1 MPFHIIIKY
10 YTLPNEGW
18 AQGSAATLQK
28 TTITMTSSPETKT
41 VYIAVIGDSGVG
53 KTSLITAASTETF
66 PEHPPPVLPP
76 ARLPADTTPEGVP
89 VVITDTSSRPEDKQ
103 ALESACREA
112 SVIVLCFSM
121 DKPQT
126 LRRVSSHWLP
136 ELRKMAVTV
145 PVILVGCKSDV
156 RPADQSLHQAVLPI
170 VKTFP
175 QIETCME
182 CSAKNLQFVGEVFY
196 YALKAVIHPMAPL
209 YEPEAQK
216 LRPLCARAL
225 KRIFMLCDTDQDG
238 ILDDIELNNFQ
249 VHCFNAPLQTEEL
262 VGVKQVVSEKCPE
275 GIARIG
281 LTLKGFLFL
290 HALFIER
297 GRLET
302 TWTVLRRFG
311 YNNILRLRSDVISKG
326 ALPTACPDQ
335 VVELTPSGRAF
346 FTSVFEK
353 FDADNDGA
361 LSLKERDDM
370 FSTAPEDPWKSN
382 SQYEGVLVETTKHN
396 GILTLQ
402 GYLAMWAYTA
412 ALDPQAALAGA
423 IYLGFPESA
432 PVDQLL
438 AVSKTRRQEKLTR
451 VEGSR
456 RCLYQCLAFAPR
468 GVDAR
473 PVLEGL
479 ITQAKP
485 AHGAVHGIITAAV
498 ATIQPLPPSAENA
511 DNNTI
516 DNSSTLS
523 SSPIKSCDTTPA
535 STSPRSTTQ
544 QQTTAPTI
552 TTTTTMI
559 LRSVSED
566 QAAALLQRP
575 TRQEELQR
583 CDAALF
589 IFDGAQPETFRSAL
603 ENMVTI
609 ASASGDVLPCVMVC
623 LNQDHM
629 SPAQIAEVGSA
640 CSALGINSPLNIP
653 QITGPGGTSPR
664 PSANVTALRSV
675 YQTIVHAAIR
685 PEESMAIPETPSLKA
700 TKQYRSML
708 RRGALIAAG
717 GTVAGLAAYFAYR
730 YIHARE
736 SSGGEGGKGEH
747 NGR

>member
-1 MPFHIIIKY
+1 M
-10 YTLPNEGW
+10 
-18 AQGSAATLQK
+18 
-28 TTITMTSSPETKT
+28 SSPETKT

-112 SVIVLCFSM
+112 NVIILCFSM
-121 DKPQT
+121 DTPQT

-136 ELRKMAVTV
+136 ELRGMAVTV

-196 YALKAVIHPMAPL
+196 YAMKAVIHPMAPL

-249 VHCFNAPLQTEEL
+249 VHCFNAPLRTEEL
-262 VGVKQVVSEKCPE
+262 AGVKQVVSEKCPE
-275 GIARIG
+275 GIARNG

-311 YNNILRLRSDVISKG
+311 YDNKLHLRADVIARG
-326 ALPTACPDQ
+326 ALPTTATPDQ

-353 FDADNDGA
+353 FDMDNDGA
-361 LSLKERDDM
+361 LSIKERENM
-370 FSTAPEDPWKSN
+370 FSTAPEDPWKTQP
-382 SQYEGVLVETTKHN
+382 QYEGLLVETTKHQ
-396 GILTLQ
+396 GLLTLQ

-412 ALDPQAALAGA
+412 AHDPQAALAGA

-432 PVDQLL
+432 PLDQLL
-438 AVSKTRRQEKLTR
+438 AVSKTRRQEKMTR
-451 VEGSR
+451 LEGSR
-456 RCLYQCLAFAPR
+456 RSVYQCLAFAAR
-468 GVDAR
+468 GVDAK

-479 ITQAKP
+479 ITQARP
-485 AHGAVHGIITAAV
+485 VHRSVQGVVVAAAV
-498 ATIQPLPPSAENA
+498 AAISPPSTPSPSLSL
-511 DNNTI
+511 DDINNT
-516 DNSSTLS
+516 SSTS
-523 SSPIKSCDTTPA
+523 SSSIKAKAGADTATT
-535 STSPRSTTQ
+535 SISPRSSTSQ
-544 QQTTAPTI
+544 VI
-552 TTTTTMI
+552 TTTSTMI
-559 LRSVSED
+559 LRAVTGE
-566 QAAALLQRP
+566 QVAALLERP
-575 TRQEELQR
+575 TRQEDLQR
-583 CDAALF
+583 CDGALF

-603 ENMVTI
+603 ELMVTI
-609 ASASGDVLPCVMVC
+609 ASASGDCLPCVMVC
-623 LNQDHM
+623 LNEDQM
-629 SPAQIAEVGSA
+629 LPTQVAEVSSA
-640 CSALGINSPLNIP
+640 CSALGINFPISFP
-653 QITGPGGTSPR
+653 QLVGPGGS
-664 PSANVTALRSV
+664 SLRSSTNVGPLRAV
-675 YQTIVHAAIR
+675 YRTVIQAAIR
-685 PEESMAIPETPSLKA
+685 PEDSGAIPETPSLKA
-700 TKQYRSML
+700 AKKYKSIL

-717 GTVAGLAAYFAYR
+717 GTVAGLTAYFAYR
-730 YIHARE
+730 WVQARE
-736 SSGGEGGKGEH
+736 SSNSGSTDGSEGGKGEH
-747 NGR
+747 NSGSGGR

>member
-1 MPFHIIIKY
+1 M
-10 YTLPNEGW
+10 NE
-18 AQGSAATLQK
+18 TDN
-28 TTITMTSSPETKT
+28 KT

-275 GIARIG
+275 GIARNG

-311 YNNILRLRSDVISKG
+311 YSNTLRLRTDVISRG
-326 ALPTACPDQ
+326 ALPSTATPDQ

-353 FDADNDGA
+353 FDMDNDGA
-361 LSLKERDDM
+361 LSTKERENM
-370 FSTAPEDPWKSN
+370 FSTAPEDPWKAVPL
-382 SQYEGVLVETTKHN
+382 YDGVLVETSKHN
-396 GILTLQ
+396 GFLTLQ

-412 ALDPQAALAGA
+412 AHDPQAALAGA
-423 IYLGFPESA
+423 IYLGFPETA
-432 PVDQLL
+432 PLEQLL
-438 AVSKTRRQEKLTR
+438 ALSKTRRQEKVAR
-451 VEGSR
+451 VDNSR
-456 RCLYQCLAFAPR
+456 RSVYQCLAFTAR
-468 GVDAR
+468 GVDAK

-479 ITQAKP
+479 ITQARP
-485 AHGAVHGIITAAV
+485 AHGAVQGVVTAAV
-498 ATIQPLPPSAENA
+498 AAIPPPTITAATASSSSSFGEI
-511 DNNTI
+511 NNEI
-516 DNSSTLS
+516 KASSS
-523 SSPIKSCDTTPA
+523 SSPGKSSAGD
-535 STSPRSTTQ
+535 SSSISPRSAQ
-544 QQTTAPTI
+544 QQTL
-552 TTTTTMI
+552 TTTSTMI
-559 LRSVSED
+559 LRAVSEE
-566 QAAALLQRP
+566 QAAALLERP
-575 TRQEELQR
+575 TRQEDLQR
-583 CDAALF
+583 CDAAMF

-603 ENMVTI
+603 ELMVTI
-609 ASASGDVLPCVMVC
+609 ASASGDCLPCVMVC
-623 LNQDHM
+623 LNEDQM
-629 SPAQIAEVGSA
+629 SAAQVAEVGSA
-640 CSALGINSPLNIP
+640 CSALGINFPLNFP
-653 QITGPGGTSPR
+653 QIGGTSPR
-664 PSANVTALRSV
+664 PSMNVAPVRAV
-675 YQTIVHAAIR
+675 YQTVVQAAIR
-685 PEESMAIPETPSLKA
+685 PEDSGAIPETPSLKA
-700 TKQYRSML
+700 AKQYRSML

-717 GTVAGLAAYFAYR
+717 GTVAGLTAYFTYR
-730 YIHARE
+730 WVQARE
-736 SSGGEGGKGEH
+736 KSGGGAKGE
-747 NGR
+747 

>member
-1 MPFHIIIKY
+1 M
-10 YTLPNEGW
+10 
-18 AQGSAATLQK
+18 
-28 TTITMTSSPETKT
+28 SSPETKT

-126 LRRVSSHWLP
+126 LRRISSHWLP

-196 YALKAVIHPMAPL
+196 YALKAVLHPMAPL

-238 ILDDIELNNFQ
+238 ILDDAELNNFQ
-249 VHCFNAPLQTEEL
+249 IHCFNAPLQTEEL

-275 GIARIG
+275 GIARNG

-311 YNNILRLRSDVISKG
+311 YDNKLHLRADVIARG
-326 ALPTACPDQ
+326 ALPTTASPDQ
-335 VVELTPSGRAF
+335 IVELTPSGRAF
-346 FTSVFEK
+346 LTSVFEK
-353 FDADNDGA
+353 FDMDNDGA
-361 LSLKERDDM
+361 LSVKERENM
-370 FSTAPEDPWKSN
+370 FSTAPEDPWKTLPH
-382 SQYEGVLVETTKHN
+382 YEGLLVETTKN
-396 GILTLQ
+396 QGLLTLQ
-402 GYLAMWAYTA
+402 GYLAMWEYTA
-412 ALDPQAALAGA
+412 AHDPQAALAGA

-432 PVDQLL
+432 PLDQLVAL
-438 AVSKTRRQEKLTR
+438 SKTRRQEKMTR
-451 VEGSR
+451 AEGSR
-456 RCLYQCLAFAPR
+456 RSVYQCLAFVVR
-468 GVDAR
+468 GVEAN

-485 AHGAVHGIITAAV
+485 AHGAVQGVVAA
-498 ATIQPLPPSAENA
+498 AIAAIPPPN
-511 DNNTI
+511 
-516 DNSSTLS
+516 S
-523 SSPIKSCDTTPA
+523 SSPSLSPDDTNNTSSISNKA
-535 STSPRSTTQ
+535 KAGADTATTSISPRSTTIQ
-544 QQTTAPTI
+544 QSAA
-552 TTTTTMI
+552 TTTTTSTMI
-559 LRSVSED
+559 LRAVTGE
-566 QAAALLQRP
+566 QAAALLERP
-575 TRQEELQR
+575 TRQEDLQR

-603 ENMVTI
+603 ELMVTI
-609 ASASGDVLPCVMVC
+609 ASASGDCLPCVMVC
-623 LNQDHM
+623 LNEDQM
-629 SPAQIAEVGSA
+629 SPTQVTEVGSA
-640 CSALGINSPLNIP
+640 CSALGINFPVSFPKIA
-653 QITGPGGTSPR
+653 GPSGSSPR
-664 PSANVTALRSV
+664 SFTNVGPLRTV
-675 YQTIVHAAIR
+675 YQTVVQAAIK
-685 PEESMAIPETPSLKA
+685 PEDSGAIPETPSLKA
-700 TKQYRSML
+700 LKKYKSML

-717 GTVAGLAAYFAYR
+717 GTVIGLTAYFTYR
-730 YIHARE
+730 WVQARE
-736 SSGGEGGKGEH
+736 SSTSTSSTNGSEGGKGEH
-747 NGR
+747 NSGSGGR

>member
-1 MPFHIIIKY
+1 M
-10 YTLPNEGW
+10 
-18 AQGSAATLQK
+18 
-28 TTITMTSSPETKT
+28 SSPEPKT

-238 ILDDIELNNFQ
+238 ILDDAELNNFQ

-275 GIARIG
+275 GIARNG

-311 YNNILRLRSDVISKG
+311 YDNKLHLRADVIARG
-326 ALPTACPDQ
+326 ALPPTATSDQ
-335 VVELTPSGRAF
+335 VVELSPSGRAF

-353 FDADNDGA
+353 FDVDNDGA
-361 LSLKERDDM
+361 LSIKERENM
-370 FSTAPEDPWKSN
+370 FSTAPEDPWKTLPH
-382 SQYEGVLVETTKHN
+382 YEGLLVETTKN
-396 GILTLQ
+396 QGLLTLQ

-412 ALDPQAALAGA
+412 AHDPQAALAGA

-432 PVDQLL
+432 PLDQLL
-438 AVSKTRRQEKLTR
+438 AISKTRRQEKIAR
-451 VEGSR
+451 VESSR
-456 RCLYQCLAFAPR
+456 RSVYQCLAFAAR
-468 GVDAR
+468 GVDTK

-485 AHGAVHGIITAAV
+485 AHGAVHGAVAAAV
-498 ATIQPLPPSAENA
+498 AAIPPPSAPSPSPSS
-511 DNNTI
+511 D
-516 DNSSTLS
+516 DNSTTTATS
-523 SSPIKSCDTTPA
+523 SSSIKATTRTDTTTMT
-535 STSPRSTTQ
+535 SNSPRSATT
-544 QQTTAPTI
+544 QQTTAAI
-552 TTTTTMI
+552 TTTSTMI
-559 LRSVSED
+559 LKAVTEE
-566 QAAALLQRP
+566 QAAALLERP
-575 TRQEELQR
+575 TRQEDLQR

-589 IFDGAQPETFRSAL
+589 IFDGAQPESFRSVL
-603 ENMVTI
+603 ELMVTI
-609 ASASGDVLPCVMVC
+609 ASASGDCLPCVMVC
-623 LNQDHM
+623 LNEDQM
-629 SPAQIAEVGSA
+629 SPTQVAEVGCA
-640 CSALGINSPLNIP
+640 CSALGINFPVNFP
-653 QITGPGGTSPR
+653 QIAGPSGSSPR
-664 PSANVTALRSV
+664 SSMDVGPLRAV
-675 YQTIVHAAIR
+675 YQTVIHAAIR
-685 PEESMAIPETPSLKA
+685 PEDSGAIPETPSLKA
-700 TKQYRSML
+700 TKKIQKYVATRCLNRSWRDCSWFDCL
-708 RRGALIAAG
+708 LCLPLGAC
-717 GTVAGLAAYFAYR
+717 
-730 YIHARE
+730 
-736 SSGGEGGKGEH
+736 KGE
-747 NGR
+747 

>member
-1 MPFHIIIKY
+1 M
-10 YTLPNEGW
+10 
-18 AQGSAATLQK
+18 
-28 TTITMTSSPETKT
+28 SSPETKT

-112 SVIVLCFSM
+112 NVIILCFSM
-121 DKPQT
+121 DTPQT

-136 ELRKMAVTV
+136 ELRGMAVTV

-196 YALKAVIHPMAPL
+196 YAMKAVIHPMAPL

-249 VHCFNAPLQTEEL
+249 VHCFNAPLRTEEL
-262 VGVKQVVSEKCPE
+262 AGVKQVVSEKCPE
-275 GIARIG
+275 GIARNG

-311 YNNILRLRSDVISKG
+311 YDNKLHLRADVIARG
-326 ALPTACPDQ
+326 ALPTTATPDQ

-353 FDADNDGA
+353 FDMDNDGA
-361 LSLKERDDM
+361 LSIKERENM
-370 FSTAPEDPWKSN
+370 FSTAPEDPWKTQP
-382 SQYEGVLVETTKHN
+382 QYEGLLVETTKHQ
-396 GILTLQ
+396 GLLTLQ

-412 ALDPQAALAGA
+412 AHDPQAALAGA

-432 PVDQLL
+432 PLDQLL
-438 AVSKTRRQEKLTR
+438 AVSKTRRQEKMTR
-451 VEGSR
+451 LEGSR
-456 RCLYQCLAFAPR
+456 RSVYQCLAFAAR
-468 GVDAR
+468 GVDAK

-479 ITQAKP
+479 ITQARP
-485 AHGAVHGIITAAV
+485 VHRSVQGVVVAAAV
-498 ATIQPLPPSAENA
+498 AAISPPSTPSPSLSL
-511 DNNTI
+511 DDINNT
-516 DNSSTLS
+516 SSTS
-523 SSPIKSCDTTPA
+523 SSSIKAKAGADTATT
-535 STSPRSTTQ
+535 SISPRSSTSQ
-544 QQTTAPTI
+544 VI
-552 TTTTTMI
+552 TTTSTMI
-559 LRSVSED
+559 LRAVTGE
-566 QAAALLQRP
+566 QVAALLERP
-575 TRQEELQR
+575 TRQEDLQR
-583 CDAALF
+583 CDGALF

-603 ENMVTI
+603 ELMVTI
-609 ASASGDVLPCVMVC
+609 ASASGDCLPCVMVC
-623 LNQDHM
+623 LNEDQM
-629 SPAQIAEVGSA
+629 LPTQVAEVSSA
-640 CSALGINSPLNIP
+640 CSALGINFPISFP
-653 QITGPGGTSPR
+653 QLVEPGGS
-664 PSANVTALRSV
+664 SLRSSTNVGPLRAV
-675 YQTIVHAAIR
+675 YRTVIQAAIR
-685 PEESMAIPETPSLKA
+685 PEDSGAIPETPSLKA
-700 TKQYRSML
+700 AKKYKSIL

-717 GTVAGLAAYFAYR
+717 GTVAGLTAYFAYR
-730 YIHARE
+730 WVQARE
-736 SSGGEGGKGEH
+736 SSNSGSTDGSEGGKGEH
-747 NGR
+747 NSGSGGR